1 MQTDNK
7 NKLLI
12 LMGLIGVGLVIFI
25 YLITIA
31 ATYQSIKNLIT

>member
-1 MQTDNK
+1 MQIDNK

-12 LMGLIGVGLVIFI
+12 LMGIIGVILVIFI

-31 ATYQSIKNLIT
+31 SVYQSIKNLTT